1 MLNYKIDK
9 LANGLKL
16 ITAPLVTSEAVTIL
30 ILVKTG
36 VRSENDKNNGISHL
50 LEHVFFKGT
59 KKRPS
64 AYEIAKEFDSLGA
77 NHNAFTSFEYTGFY
91 IQSDSEDFEKSF
103 ELLSDLFLNPTFP
116 EKDVEREK
124 GVVIEDVNMHH
135 DVPQEYVWVLNQK
148 QLFPKISLGFDLGGS
163 AETIKK
169 MTRDDVVNYY
179 KTGYRP
185 DSTLVVICGNPKN
198 NDWKKSAGKYMRTE
212 KNDASL
218 PIQPYKAEPIKK
230 LVQQTRKI
238 DQTHFVMSYLTFAK
252 SDPRRYALSLL
263 STILA
268 GGMSS
273 RLFTEIR
280 EKRGWA
286 YYVRSDI
293 SSYEDIGT
301 IAFYAGVQKDKLNE
315 SIKIIQDQIADI
327 CKTGP
332 TEEELERAKQNLRGH
347 LALALEDSFE
357 IASFLA
363 EEAIFEDK
371 IRQPEE
377 IIEKLN
383 AVSAKDI
390 QSLSQDIFK
399 SDKMGLAI
407 VGPKKYDISL

>member
-1 MLNYKIDK
+1 MLKFQIHK

-16 ITAPLVTSEAVTIL
+16 ITAPIDTTEAVTVL
-30 ILVKTG
+30 ILVKIG
-36 VRSENDKNNGISHL
+36 VRNENAQNNGISHF

-77 NHNAFTSFEYTGFY
+77 NHNAFTSYEYTGYY
-91 IQSDSEDFEKSF
+91 IQSDAQDFEKSF

-116 EKDVEREK
+116 KDEVEREK

-163 AETIKK
+163 TDTIKK
-169 MTRDDVVNYY
+169 ITRDDIVNYF
-179 KTGYRP
+179 KSGYCP
-185 DSTLVVICGNPKN
+185 DSTLVVICGNPKKSN
-198 NDWKKSAGKYMRTE
+198 WKKSAEKYFEMK
-212 KNDASL
+212 KNNSSL
-218 PIQPYKAEPIKK
+218 PIEKFKQGSIQKI
-230 LVQQTRKI
+230 VQQIRKV
-238 DQTHFVMSYLTFAK
+238 DQTHFVLSYLTFPK

-263 STILA
+263 SIILA

-280 EKRGWA
+280 ERRAWA
-286 YYVRSDI
+286 YYVRSDTAC
-293 SSYEDIGT
+293 YQDIGT
-301 IAFYAGVQKDKLNE
+301 FSIYAGVQKNKLNE

-327 CKTGP
+327 CKNGP
-332 TEEELERAKQNLRGH
+332 KNDELERAKSNLRGH

-357 IASFLA
+357 IASYLA
-363 EEAIFEDK
+363 EESVFESK

-377 IIEKLN
+377 IIENLN
-383 AVSAKDI
+383 KVTAGEIKA
-390 QSLSQDIFK
+390 LSQEIFK
-399 SDKMGLAI
+399 SDRMGLAI
-407 VGPKKYDISL
+407 VGPKKYKIDV

>member
-1 MLNYKIDK
+1 MLKFQTHQLDNE
-9 LANGLKL
+9 LNL
-16 ITAPLVTSEAVTIL
+16 ITAPLETSEAVTIL
-30 ILVKTG
+30 ILIKTG

-59 KKRPS
+59 KKRPN
-64 AYEIAKEFDSLGA
+64 AYGIAKEFDTLGA

-91 IQSDSEDFEKSF
+91 IQSDAQDFEKSF

-169 MTRDDVVNYY
+169 ISRVDIVNYF
-179 KTGYRP
+179 KSGYRP
-185 DSTLVVICGNPKN
+185 DSTIVVICGNPKKFN
-198 NDWKKSAGKYMRTE
+198 WKQSTKKYLKME
-212 KNDASL
+212 KNNSSL
-218 PIQPYKAEPIKK
+218 PIETFKPEEIKRV
-230 LVQQTRKI
+230 VQQTRKI
-238 DQTHFVMSYLTFAK
+238 DQTHFVLSYLTFEK

-332 TEEELERAKQNLRGH
+332 TKEELERAKQNLRGH

-363 EEAIFEDK
+363 EEAVFEDK

-383 AVSAKDI
+383 AVSANDI
-390 QSLSQDIFK
+390 QYLSQDIFK

-407 VGPKKYDISL
+407 VGPKEYRVSL

>member
-1 MLNYKIDK
+1 MLKYQTHK
-9 LANGLKL
+9 LDNGLKL
-16 ITAPLVTSEAVTIL
+16 ITAPITTSEAVTIL

-36 VRSENDKNNGISHL
+36 VRSENAQNNGISHL

-59 KKRPS
+59 KRRPN
-64 AYEIAKEFDSLGA
+64 AYTIAKELDTLGA
-77 NHNAFTSFEYTGFY
+77 NHNAFTSYEYTGFY

-103 ELLSDLFLNPTFP
+103 DLLSDLFLNPTFP

-148 QLFPKISLGFDLGGS
+148 QLFPKISLGFELGGS
-163 AETIKK
+163 AKTIKK
-169 MTRDDVVNYY
+169 MSRADIVKYY
-179 KTGYRP
+179 KSGYRP
-185 DSTLVVICGNPKN
+185 DSTLVVICGNPKKF
-198 NDWKKSAGKYMRTE
+198 DWKKSAKKYMKMAKRNST
-212 KNDASL
+212 L
-218 PIQPYKAEPIKK
+218 PIEPFKSEPIQKI
-230 LVQQTRKI
+230 VQQTRKI
-238 DQTHFVMSYLTFAK
+238 DQTHFVLSYLTFEK

-286 YYVRSDI
+286 YYVRSDT
-293 SSYEDIGT
+293 SNYEDIGT
-301 IAFYAGVQKDKLNE
+301 IAFYAGVKKDKLNE
-315 SIKIIQDQIADI
+315 SIGIIKDQIADI
-327 CKTGP
+327 QKNGP
-332 TEEELERAKQNLRGH
+332 TEEELERAKSNLRGS

-383 AVSAKDI
+383 SVTCKDVE
-390 QSLSQDIFK
+390 SLSQDIFK

-407 VGPKKYDISL
+407 VGPREYEVSL